1 MSKNELIVKSNQVVE
16 ASYTLT
22 TIEQR
27 LLLSAIAQIPK
38 GESVTD
44 EYVYPVSVEDLKRF
58 GANETTAYRDLKE
71 GLNRL
76 FDRSIILRLGDQ
88 TRRTRWVQMIDYLDS
103 KGIVGV
109 RFSKDIL
116 PFISNLS
123 TEFTKYLASDLIGIT
138 SAHAIRLYELLVQ
151 YRSIGKRE
159 ISIED
164 LRWMF
169 ELQDKYPVWSDLKRW
184 VIDQSLKEINNFS
197 PITVTYD
204 TKKTGKKITSVVFKF
219 QDKKALKAPKG
230 KASSSNYGQIPATS
244 KDQNTPDMFHGKTEN
259 EQRQGMS
266 GIGSI
271 TNAMMQ
277 KNTNTL
283 AHRVSRIIQAIT
295 ADKELQKRFKRPD
308 ETILQMG
315 KRIREDNTTEDTVS
329 NLESK
334 LEEFGVVF

>member
-1 MSKNELIVKSNQVVE
+1 MSKSDLVVKSNQVVE

-27 LLLSAIAQIPK
+27 LLLSAIAQIPR
-38 GESVTD
+38 GEDVTD
-44 EYVYPVSVEDLKRF
+44 EYVYAVSVDDLKRF
-58 GANETTAYRDLKE
+58 GANETTVYRDLKE

-76 FDRSIILRLGDQ
+76 FDRSIILRSGDQ

-123 TEFTKYLASDLIGIT
+123 TEFTKYLASDLVGIT

-159 ISIED
+159 ISVDD

-169 ELQDKYPVWSDLKRW
+169 ELQDKYPVWADFKKR

-204 TKKTGKKITSVVFKF
+204 TKKTGKKITSIVFKF

-230 KASSSNYGQIPATS
+230 KASSPNYGGIDERL
-244 KDQNTPDMFHGKTEN
+244 KDPNTPDMFHGKTEN

-266 GIGSI
+266 SIGSI
-271 TNAMMQ
+271 AKPMPKKEDNA
-277 KNTNTL
+277 L
-283 AHRVSRIIQAIT
+283 AHRVSRMIQKIQA
-295 ADKELQKRFKRPD
+295 DPELQKRIKLPD
-308 ETILQMG
+308 ETFLQMAR
-315 KRIREDNTTEDTVS
+315 RIREDVASDALADHFEA
-329 NLESK
+329 K
-334 LEEFGVVF
+334 LQR